1 MSHITLAQ
9 RPEGVQLT
17 VQKLLEL
24 VRLGR
29 IRIPPFQRPMRWGQ
43 NDHQLLLDSVLRG
56 FPAGVFLFWRRP
68 APESRVV
75 LGPWSAEV
83 GASPDAWWVVDGQQR
98 ITSLTGTLLHPDPL
112 QPASPFAFYYDLGRE
127 EFIHATPASTERPEW
142 LPVNRLIDAADL
154 GVWLVQSGLDLTRQ
168 RQAHEVARRLREY
181 EIVGYLVE
189 SPDERAL
196 RAIFDRANTSGKR
209 MMGKDVFQA
218 LHAGLDGEK
227 PATFATL
234 ATELQDA
241 VGFGIVSDQWL
252 HKAALA
258 IRGIDATQSLKGE
271 LREPG
276 ALKDTFTEL
285 LPVLRKAIELLRGVA
300 EIPHF
305 EVLPYGLPLAVLAR
319 FYHLFPVPKERSE
332 LLLSRWV
339 WRGAVSQDHRGESV
353 PYVRRNY
360 RALVAGDEEGS
371 VQRLLSLVPSVAPTS
386 RNDLSLSPYRPKSA
400 ATKIELVVL
409 ASLRPLRLVSA
420 DLLYDLLES
429 EPAINIKE
437 PSRLVQADL
446 LELDELAVDINDLFG
461 LVKAGNLPHWA
472 PGITGTPAARTV
484 AVRLLHPPRE
494 LNDPSWATILTRASD
509 DALESH
515 GFDGDARLA
524 LRAGDWKAA
533 LEARALYV
541 QQIVAKFVAQRAHW
555 GENDRPSLDYLAV
568 DSAQP

>member
-1 MSHITLAQ
+1 MSRITLAQ

-24 VRLGR
+24 VRSGR

-43 NDHQLLLDSVLRG
+43 NDHQLFLDSVLRG

-68 APESRVV
+68 APPARVV

-83 GASPDAWWVVDGQQR
+83 AANPDAWWVVDGQQR

-112 QPASPFAFYYDLGRE
+112 QPASPFAFYYDLARE
-127 EFIHATPASTERPEW
+127 EFVHAPPASTERPEW
-142 LPVNRLIDAADL
+142 VPVNRLADAADL
-154 GVWLVQSGLDLTRQ
+154 GIWLAQSGLDLTKQ

-181 EIVGYLVE
+181 EIVGYVVD
-189 SPDERAL
+189 STDERAL

-234 ATELQDA
+234 ATELHNA
-241 VGFGIVSDQWL
+241 VRFGIISDQWL

-285 LPVLRKAIELLRGVA
+285 LPVLRKVIELLRGVA

-305 EVLPYGLPLAVLAR
+305 DVLPYGLPLAVLAR
-319 FYHLFPVPKERSE
+319 FYHLFPEPKERSE
-332 LLLSRWV
+332 LLLSRWI
-339 WRGAVSQDHRGESV
+339 WRGAVSQAHRGENV
-353 PYVRRNY
+353 QYVRRNY

-371 VQRLLSLVPSVAPTS
+371 VQRLLALVPSVPPAS
-386 RNDLSLSPYRPKSA
+386 RNDLGLSPYRPATA
-400 ATKIELVVL
+400 ATKIELAAL
-409 ASLRPLRLVSA
+409 AALQPQRLVRA
-420 DLLYDLLES
+420 DSLE
-429 EPAINIKE
+429 
-437 PSRLVQADL
+437 V
-446 LELDELAVDINDLFG
+446 ELAVDINELFG
-461 LVKAGNLPHWA
+461 SVKASKLPIWA
-472 PGITGTPAARTV
+472 SGITGMPAAQTI
-484 AVRLLHPPRE
+484 AARLLHPPGE
-494 LNDPSWATILTRASD
+494 SNDLSWAKILTRASD

-515 GFDGDARLA
+515 GFDDDARRA
-524 LRAGDWKAA
+524 LHADDWKAA
-533 LEARALYV
+533 LEARARRV
-541 QQIVAKFVAQRAHW
+541 QHVVSELVMQRARW
-555 GENDRPSLDYLAV
+555 GENDRPSLEYFAV
-568 DSAQP
+568 DSTPP

>member
-1 MSHITLAQ
+1 LHLASPRGIFVTMSHITLAQ

-24 VRLGR
+24 VRSGR

-68 APESRVV
+68 APEARVV

-83 GASPDAWWVVDGQQR
+83 AASPDAWWVVDGQQR

-127 EFIHATPASTERPEW
+127 EFVHATPASTERPDW
-142 LPVNRLIDAADL
+142 VPVNRLVDAADL
-154 GVWLVQSGLDLTRQ
+154 GIWLAQSGLDLTRQ

-189 SPDERAL
+189 SPNERAL

-332 LLLSRWV
+332 LLLSRWI
-339 WRGAVSQDHRGESV
+339 WRGAVSQAHRGESV
-353 PYVRRNY
+353 PYVRKNY

-371 VQRLLSLVPSVAPTS
+371 VQRLLSLVTSVLPTS
-386 RNDLSLSPYRPKSA
+386 RKDLELGPYRPKSA
-400 ATKIELVVL
+400 ATKIELAVL
-409 ASLRPLRLVSA
+409 ASLRPQ
-420 DLLYDLLES
+420 
-429 EPAINIKE
+429 
-437 PSRLVQADL
+437 RLVQADP
-446 LELDELAVDINDLFG
+446 LEFELAVDINELFG
-461 LVKAGNLPHWA
+461 IVKAGKLPHWA
-472 PGITGTPAARTV
+472 PGIGTPAARTV
-484 AVRLLHPPRE
+484 AARLLHPPRE
-494 LNDPSWATILTRASD
+494 SNDLSWATILTRASD

-515 GFDGDARLA
+515 GFDGDARRA
-524 LRAGDWKAA
+524 LHASDWKAA
-533 LEARALYV
+533 LEARALRV
-541 QQIVAKFVAQRAHW
+541 QHIVAELVAQRAHW
-555 GENDRPSLDYLAV
+555 GENDRPSLEYLAV
-568 DSAQP
+568 DSTQP

>member
-1 MSHITLAQ
+1 MSRITLAQ

-24 VRLGR
+24 VRSGR

-83 GASPDAWWVVDGQQR
+83 ASSPDAWWVVDGQQR

-112 QPASPFAFYYDLGRE
+112 QPASPFAFYYDLARE
-127 EFIHATPASTERPEW
+127 EFVHATPASTERPEW
-142 LPVNRLIDAADL
+142 VPVNRLVDAADL
-154 GVWLVQSGLDLTRQ
+154 GIWLAQSGLDLTRQ

-181 EIVGYLVE
+181 EIVGYTVE
-189 SPDERAL
+189 SAEERAL

-234 ATELQDA
+234 ATELHNA
-241 VGFGIVSDQWL
+241 VRFGIVSDQWL

-285 LPVLRKAIELLRGVA
+285 LPVLRNAIELLRGVA
-300 EIPHF
+300 KIPHF

-319 FYHLFPVPKERSE
+319 FYHLFPMPSERSE
-332 LLLSRWV
+332 LLLARWI
-339 WRGAVSQDHRGESV
+339 WRGAVSQAHRGESV
-353 PYVRRNY
+353 PYVRKNY

-371 VQRLLSLVPSVAPTS
+371 VQRLLSLVPSVPPAS
-386 RNDLSLSPYRPKSA
+386 RNDLDLGPYRPKTA
-400 ATKIELVVL
+400 ATKIELTAL
-409 ASLRPLRLVSA
+409 SALQPQRLVRA
-420 DLLYDLLES
+420 D
-429 EPAINIKE
+429 P
-437 PSRLVQADL
+437 
-446 LELDELAVDINDLFG
+446 LELELAVDVNELFG
-461 LVKAGNLPHWA
+461 IVKAGRLPHWA
-472 PGITGTPAARTV
+472 RGITGTLATRTV
-484 AVRLLHPPRE
+484 AARLLHPPVE
-494 LNDPSWATILTRASD
+494 SDDVSWATILVSASD
-509 DALESH
+509 DVLESH
-515 GFDGDARLA
+515 GFDGDARRA

-533 LEARALYV
+533 LEARALRV
-541 QQIVAKFVAQRAHW
+541 RHIVSEFVAQRARW
-555 GENDRPSLDYLAV
+555 GENDRPSLEYLAV
-568 DSAQP
+568 DSTHHD

>member
-1 MSHITLAQ
+1 MSRITLAQ
-9 RPEGVQLT
+9 RPEGVRLT

-24 VRLGR
+24 VRSGR
-29 IRIPPFQRPMRWGQ
+29 IRIPPFQRPMIWGQ

-68 APESRVV
+68 APASRVA
-75 LGPWSAEV
+75 LGPWSADVE
-83 GASPDAWWVVDGQQR
+83 SSTDAWWVVDGQQR
-98 ITSLTGTLLHPDPL
+98 ITSLTGTLLHPAPL
-112 QPASPFAFYYDLGRE
+112 QPASPFAFYYDLSRE
-127 EFIHATPASTERPEW
+127 EFVHATPASTERPEW
-142 LPVNRLIDAADL
+142 VPVNRLVDAADL
-154 GVWLVQSGLDLTRQ
+154 GIWLAQSGLDLTRQ

-189 SPDERAL
+189 SPNELAL

-209 MMGKDVFQA
+209 MLGKDVFQA

-241 VGFGIVSDQWL
+241 AGFGIISDQWL

-285 LPVLRKAIELLRGVA
+285 LPVLRKAIELLRGGA
-300 EIPHF
+300 EIPHY

-319 FYHLFPVPKERSE
+319 FYHLFPMPKERSE

-339 WRGAVSQDHRGESV
+339 WRGAVSQAHRGESV
-353 PYVRRNY
+353 PYVRKNY

-371 VQRLLSLVPSVAPTS
+371 VQRLLSLVPSVPPAS
-386 RNDLSLSPYRPKSA
+386 RNDLGLSLSPYRPATA
-400 ATKIELVVL
+400 ATKIELAAL
-409 ASLRPLRLVSA
+409 AALRPQRLGRA
-420 DLLYDLLES
+420 DPLET
-429 EPAINIKE
+429 
-437 PSRLVQADL
+437 
-446 LELDELAVDINDLFG
+446 ELAVDINDLFG
-461 LVKAGNLPHWA
+461 IVKARKLPHWA

-484 AVRLLHPPRE
+484 AARLLHPPRE
-494 LNDPSWATILTRASD
+494 SEDVSWAKILVSASD
-509 DALESH
+509 DAVESH
-515 GFDGDARLA
+515 GFDGDARRA

-533 LEARALYV
+533 LEARALHV
-541 QQIVAKFVAQRAHW
+541 QHIVAELVAQRARW
-555 GENDRPSLDYLAV
+555 GENDRPSLEYLAV
-568 DSAQP
+568 DSTQP

>member
-1 MSHITLAQ
+1 MARITLAQ
-9 RPEGVQLT
+9 RPEGVQLS

-24 VRLGR
+24 VRSGR

-68 APESRVV
+68 APQARVV

-83 GASPDAWWVVDGQQR
+83 AANPDAWWVVDGQQR

-112 QPASPFAFYYDLGRE
+112 QPASPFAFYYDLTRE
-127 EFIHATPASTERPEW
+127 EFVHAPPASTERPEW
-142 LPVNRLIDAADL
+142 VPVNRLIDAADL
-154 GVWLVQSGLDLTRQ
+154 GIWLAQSGLDLTKQ

-181 EIVGYLVE
+181 EIVGYVVD
-189 SPDERAL
+189 STDERAL

-227 PATFATL
+227 PATFDTL
-234 ATELQDA
+234 AAELHNA
-241 VGFGIVSDQWL
+241 VRFGIISHQWL

-285 LPVLRKAIELLRGVA
+285 LPVLRKVIELLRGVA

-319 FYHLFPVPKERSE
+319 FYHLFPEPKERSE
-332 LLLSRWV
+332 LLLSRWI
-339 WRGAVSQDHRGESV
+339 WRGAVSQAHRGESV

-371 VQRLLSLVPSVAPTS
+371 VQRLLSLVPSVPPVS
-386 RNDLSLSPYRPKSA
+386 RNDLGLSPYRPATA
-400 ATKIELVVL
+400 ATKIELAAL
-409 ASLRPLRLVSA
+409 AALQPQ
-420 DLLYDLLES
+420 
-429 EPAINIKE
+429 
-437 PSRLVQADL
+437 RLVQADAL
-446 LELDELAVDINDLFG
+446 QFELTVDINELFG
-461 LVKAGNLPHWA
+461 LVKASKLPHWA
-472 PGITGTPAARTV
+472 SGMTGTPAARTI
-484 AVRLLHPPRE
+484 AARLLHPPGE
-494 LNDPSWATILTRASD
+494 SNNLSWTTILIRAPD
-509 DALESH
+509 DVLESH
-515 GFDGDARLA
+515 GFDGDARRA
-524 LRAGDWKAA
+524 LRAGEWEAA
-533 LEARALYV
+533 LEARARRV
-541 QQIVAKFVAQRAHW
+541 QHIVSEFVAQRARW
-555 GENDRPSLDYLAV
+555 GENDRPSLEYLAV
-568 DSAQP
+568 DSTQP

>member
-17 VQKLLEL
+17 VQKLLER
-24 VRLGR
+24 VRSGL
-29 IRIPPFQRPMRWGQ
+29 IRIPAFQRPMRWGQ
-43 NDHQLLLDSVLRG
+43 NDHQLFLDSVLRG

-68 APESRVV
+68 APPETVV

-83 GASPDAWWVVDGQQR
+83 AANPEAWWVVDGQQR

-112 QPASPFAFYYDLGRE
+112 QPASPFAFYYDLARE
-127 EFIHATPASTERPEW
+127 EFVHAPPASTERPEW
-142 LPVNRLIDAADL
+142 VPVNRFVDAADL
-154 GVWLVQSGLDLTRQ
+154 GVWLAQSGLDLTKH
-168 RQAHEVARRLREY
+168 RQAYEVARRLREY
-181 EIVGYLVE
+181 EIVGYVVD
-189 SPDERAL
+189 STDERAL

-234 ATELQDA
+234 ATELHNA
-241 VGFGIVSDQWL
+241 VRFGIVSDQWL

-285 LPVLRKAIELLRGVA
+285 LPVLRKVIELLRGVA

-319 FYHLFPVPKERSE
+319 FYHLFPEPKERSE
-332 LLLSRWV
+332 LLLSRWI
-339 WRGAVSQDHRGESV
+339 WRGAASQAHRGESV

-371 VQRLLSLVPSVAPTS
+371 VQRLLSLIPSMPPAS
-386 RNDLSLSPYRPKSA
+386 RNDLELSPYRPATAA
-400 ATKIELVVL
+400 ATKIELAAL
-409 ASLRPLRLVSA
+409 AALRPQRLVRA
-420 DLLYDLLES
+420 DPLEI
-429 EPAINIKE
+429 EF
-437 PSRLVQADL
+437 
-446 LELDELAVDINDLFG
+446 ELAVDINELFG
-461 LVKAGNLPHWA
+461 IVKAGKLPLWM
-472 PGITGTPAARTV
+472 PRTKGTPMAGTV
-484 AVRLLHPPRE
+484 AARLLHPPGE
-494 LNDPSWATILTRASD
+494 SDDVNWATILASASD

-515 GFDGDARLA
+515 GFDSDARRA
-524 LRAGDWKAA
+524 LRADDWKAA
-533 LEARALYV
+533 LEARAVRV
-541 QQIVAKFVAQRAHW
+541 QHIVSEFVTQRARW
-555 GENDRPSLDYLAV
+555 GENDRPSLEYLAA
-568 DSAQP
+568 DSTQP

>member
-1 MSHITLAQ
+1 MSRITLAQ

-24 VRLGR
+24 VRSGR

-43 NDHQLLLDSVLRG
+43 NDHQLFLDSVVRG

-68 APESRVV
+68 APPARVV

-83 GASPDAWWVVDGQQR
+83 AANPDAWWVVDGQQR

-112 QPASPFAFYYDLGRE
+112 QPASPFAFYYDLARE
-127 EFIHATPASTERPEW
+127 EFVHASPASTERPEW
-142 LPVNRLIDAADL
+142 VPVNRLIDAADL
-154 GVWLVQSGLDLTRQ
+154 GIWLAQSGLDLTKQ

-181 EIVGYLVE
+181 EIVGYVVD
-189 SPDERAL
+189 STDERAL

-209 MMGKDVFQA
+209 MMGMDVFQA

-234 ATELQDA
+234 ATELHNA
-241 VGFGIVSDQWL
+241 ERFGIVSSQWL

-285 LPVLRKAIELLRGVA
+285 LPLLRKTIELLRGVA

-319 FYHLFPVPKERSE
+319 FYHLFPEPKERSE
-332 LLLSRWV
+332 LLLSRWI
-339 WRGAVSQDHRGESV
+339 WRGAVSQAHRGESV

-360 RALVAGDEEGS
+360 RSLVAGDEEGS
-371 VQRLLSLVPSVAPTS
+371 VQRLLSLVPSVSPAS
-386 RNDLSLSPYRPKSA
+386 HNDLDLSPYRPATA
-400 ATKIELVVL
+400 ATKIELAAL
-409 ASLRPLRLVSA
+409 AALRPQRLVRA
-420 DLLYDLLES
+420 DPLEF
-429 EPAINIKE
+429 
-437 PSRLVQADL
+437 
-446 LELDELAVDINDLFG
+446 ELAVDINELFG
-461 LVKAGNLPHWA
+461 FVKASKLPLWA
-472 PGITGTPAARTV
+472 PGTTGTPAARTI
-484 AVRLLHPPRE
+484 AARLLHPPE
-494 LNDPSWATILTRASD
+494 SNDLSWAATLIQASD

-515 GFDGDARLA
+515 GFDGDASHA
-524 LRAGDWKAA
+524 VRAGDWKAA
-533 LEARALYV
+533 LEARARHV
-541 QQIVAKFVAQRAHW
+541 QQIVAEFVAQRAHW

-568 DSAQP
+568 DSMQP

>member
-1 MSHITLAQ
+1 MSRITLAQ

-24 VRLGR
+24 VRSGR

-43 NDHQLLLDSVLRG
+43 NDHQLFLDSVLRG

-68 APESRVV
+68 APLARVV

-83 GASPDAWWVVDGQQR
+83 AANPDAWWVVDGQQR

-112 QPASPFAFYYDLGRE
+112 QPASPFAFYYDLARE
-127 EFIHATPASTERPEW
+127 EFLHAPPASTERPEW
-142 LPVNRLIDAADL
+142 VPVNRLIDAADL
-154 GVWLVQSGLDLTRQ
+154 GIWLAQSGLDLTKQ

-181 EIVGYLVE
+181 EVVGYVVDSTE
-189 SPDERAL
+189 ERAL

-234 ATELQDA
+234 ATELHNA
-241 VGFGIVSDQWL
+241 VRFGIVSDQWL

-285 LPVLRKAIELLRGVA
+285 LPVLRKTIELLRGVA

-305 EVLPYGLPLAVLAR
+305 KMLPYGLPLAVLAR
-319 FYHLFPVPKERSE
+319 FYHLFPEPTERSE
-332 LLLSRWV
+332 LLLSRWI
-339 WRGAVSQDHRGESV
+339 WRGAVSQIHRGESV
-353 PYVRRNY
+353 PYVRKNY
-360 RALVAGDEEGS
+360 RVLVAGDEEGS
-371 VQRLLSLVPSVAPTS
+371 VQRLLSLVPSLPSAL
-386 RNDLSLSPYRPKSA
+386 RNNPDLSPYRPATA
-400 ATKIELVVL
+400 ATKIELAAL
-409 ASLRPLRLVSA
+409 AALQPQRLVRA
-420 DLLYDLLES
+420 DPLET
-429 EPAINIKE
+429 
-437 PSRLVQADL
+437 
-446 LELDELAVDINDLFG
+446 ELTVDINELFDF
-461 LVKAGNLPHWA
+461 VKISKLPNWA
-472 PGITGTPAARTV
+472 SGMTGTPAVRTI
-484 AVRLLHPPRE
+484 AARLLCPPGE
-494 LNDPSWATILTRASD
+494 SNDSSWTTTLRQASD

-515 GFDGDARLA
+515 GFDGDARHA
-524 LRAGDWKAA
+524 VRAGDWKAA
-533 LEARALYV
+533 LETRARRM
-541 QQIVAKFVAQRAHW
+541 QNIVADFVAQRARW
-555 GENDRPSLDYLAV
+555 GENDRPSLDYLVV
-568 DSAQP
+568 DSTQP